1 MSQPNCSICSTPFEP
16 HFSYQ
21 REVSTHTDET
31 GAVSERAVFFCSQ
44 RCLEQSHH
52 QRESGLVGCAACAR
66 EFQLT
71 LALQI
76 VFTGGKRN
84 YACSEACRKR
94 VLGAARAIRLGEFM
108 DPRHTAVAEATA
120 ASALIQE
127 TSNNNDSLETISEVL
142 HEVEAPLPS
151 APQRPVPRL
160 TPGERTAPRDANGA
174 RVMAIFN
181 HKGGTAKTTTA
192 VSISAGLADAGQR
205 VLLVDTDSQGNVAT
219 SLHLKCERSL
229 YHVIVMGL
237 EYQEAVVSARPG
249 LDVLTANETLAAA
262 ELYLSGRKNRDRV
275 LTERLTSARAAYDF
289 IIVDCS
295 PSLNLLNQNAL
306 VMSDEVLCPVACD
319 YLSLVGVRQVLRT
332 LRHVNQFLRHPVEL
346 WGVLPTLYD
355 SRARVCR
362 EAHETLQE
370 HFGSRCLEPVRH
382 AAKVKEAPSLGK
394 TLFEYAPGSPAML
407 DYMAVVN
414 KLINDKSST
423 NKVEFRAGGEV
434 A

>member
-1 MSQPNCSICSTPFEP
+1 MSQVICSICSTPFEP
-16 HFSYQ
+16 HFRYQ
-21 REVSTHTDET
+21 REVSTRTDET
-31 GAVSERAVFFCSQ
+31 GTPHEHVVYFCTQ
-44 RCLEQSHH
+44 RCLEASHH
-52 QRESGLVGCAACAR
+52 QRDSGLVGCAACAR
-66 EFQLT
+66 EFQVT

-84 YACSEACRKR
+84 YACSETCRKR

-108 DPRHTAVAEATA
+108 DPRHTAAAEATA
-120 ASALIQE
+120 ASELIQE
-127 TSNNNDSLETISEVL
+127 TSKDFNRLDAESQASLEDPPEAVTALPRLGER
-142 HEVEAPLPS
+142 HERGQPAPARQAPS
-151 APQRPVPRL
+151 A
-160 TPGERTAPRDANGA
+160 
-174 RVMAIFN
+174 RVIAVFN

-192 VSISAGLADAGQR
+192 VSISAGLASAGQR

-219 SLHLKCERSL
+219 SLHLKSERSL

-237 EYQEAVVSARPG
+237 EYQDAIVTARPG

-275 LTERLTSARAAYDF
+275 LTERLGSARSAYDF

-332 LRHVNQFLRHPVEL
+332 LRHVNQFLRHPVQL

-355 SRARVCR
+355 GRARVCR
-362 EAHETLQE
+362 EAHQTLQE
-370 HFGSRCLEPVRH
+370 HFGARCLNPVHH

-394 TLFEYAPGSPAML
+394 TLFEYAPDSPAMA
-407 DYMAVVN
+407 DYQAVVH
-414 KLINDKSST
+414 KLINDTGST
-423 NKVEFRAGGEV
+423 CKVELRAGGEV

>member
-1 MSQPNCSICSTPFEP
+1 MSQPICSICSTPFEP
-16 HFSYQ
+16 HFRYQ
-21 REVSTHTDET
+21 REVSSHTDEAGT
-31 GAVSERAVFFCSQ
+31 VSEQAVYFCSQ

-66 EFQLT
+66 EFQVT

-127 TSNNNDSLETISEVL
+127 TSNNNSALDATHEAL
-142 HEVEAPLPS
+142 HGVEAPS

-160 TPGERTAPRDANGA
+160 ISSERTAPRDGA

-237 EYQEAVVSARPG
+237 EYQDAIVSARPG

-275 LTERLTSARAAYDF
+275 LTERLSSARAAYDF

-414 KLINDKSST
+414 KLINDKSSINT
-423 NKVEFRAGGEV
+423 VEFRAGGEV

>member
-1 MSQPNCSICSTPFEP
+1 MSQVICSICTTPFEP
-16 HFSYQ
+16 HFRYQ
-21 REVSTHTDET
+21 REVLTRMDET
-31 GAVSERAVFFCSQ
+31 GAKSEQVVYFCSQ
-44 RCLEQSHH
+44 RCLEASHH
-52 QRESGLVGCAACAR
+52 QRESGLVSCAACAR
-66 EFQLT
+66 EFQVT

-84 YACSEACRKR
+84 YACSETCRKR

-108 DPRHTAVAEATA
+108 DPRHTAVAEASA
-120 ASALIQE
+120 GAALIQNNH
-127 TSNNNDSLETISEVL
+127 NNNEELEEDFHAQQELSG
-142 HEVEAPLPS
+142 EAHTSSPR
-151 APQRPVPRL
+151 AGVPRRAEGR
-160 TPGERTAPRDANGA
+160 PPAQDATGA
-174 RVMAIFN
+174 RVIAVFN

-219 SLHLKCERSL
+219 SLHLKSERSL

-237 EYQEAVVSARPG
+237 EYTEAIVTARPR
-249 LDVLTANETLAAA
+249 LDVLAANETLAAA
-262 ELYLSGRKNRDRV
+262 ELYLSGRKNRDRI
-275 LTERLTSARAAYDF
+275 LTDRLGAARSAYDF

-306 VMSDEVLCPVACD
+306 VMSDDVLCPVACD

-332 LRHVNQFLRHPVEL
+332 LRHVNQFLRHPVQL

-355 SRARVCR
+355 GRARVCR

-370 HFGSRCLEPVRH
+370 HFGSRCLDPVRH
-382 AAKVKEAPSLGK
+382 AAKVKEAPSQGK
-394 TLFEYAPGSPAML
+394 TLFEYAPDSPAMV
-407 DYMAVVN
+407 DYMAVVH
-414 KLINDKSST
+414 KLINDTSSARR
-423 NKVEFRAGGEV
+423 VELRAGGEV

>member
-1 MSQPNCSICSTPFEP
+1 MSQATCSICSTAFEP
-16 HFSYQ
+16 HFRYQ
-21 REVSTHTDET
+21 REALTGQDET
-31 GAVSERAVFFCSQ
+31 ARAGEQTVYFCSQ
-44 RCLEQSHH
+44 RCLEASHH
-52 QRESGLVGCAACAR
+52 QRESGLVGCAACAKQ
-66 EFQLT
+66 FQVT

-76 VFTGGKRN
+76 VFTGSKRN
-84 YACSEACRKR
+84 YACSETCRKR
-94 VLGAARAIRLGEFM
+94 VLSAARTTRLGEFM
-108 DPRHTAVAEATA
+108 DPRHTAVAEASA
-120 ASALIQE
+120 ASELIQE
-127 TSNNNDSLETISEVL
+127 SSNNNHDLSIISDVIHELESDSPV
-142 HEVEAPLPS
+142 AQS
-151 APQRPVPRL
+151 APPWLGADQVRPDPR
-160 TPGERTAPRDANGA
+160 TSA
-174 RVMAIFN
+174 RVIAVFN

-192 VSISAGLADAGQR
+192 VSVSAGLASAGER

-219 SLHLKCERSL
+219 SLHLKSERSL

-237 EYQEAVVSARPG
+237 EYKEAIVTARPN

-275 LTERLTSARAAYDF
+275 LTERLASARSDYDF

-306 VMSDEVLCPVACD
+306 VMSDAVLCPVACD

-332 LRHVNQFLRHPVEL
+332 VRHVNQFLRHPVEL

-355 SRARVCR
+355 ARARVCR

-382 AAKVKEAPSLGK
+382 AAKVKEAPSQGK
-394 TLFEYAPGSPAML
+394 TIFEYAPGSPAMI
-407 DYMAVVN
+407 DYMAVVH
-414 KLINDKSST
+414 KLINDKRSS
-423 NKVEFRAGGEV
+423 NQVELRAGGEV

>member
-1 MSQPNCSICSTPFEP
+1 MSQPICSICSTPFEP
-16 HFSYQ
+16 HFRYQ
-21 REVSTHTDET
+21 REVSTHADET
-31 GAVSERAVFFCSQ
+31 GTTREHTVYFCSQ

-52 QRESGLVGCAACAR
+52 QKDSGLVGCAACAR
-66 EFQLT
+66 QFQVT

-94 VLGAARAIRLGEFM
+94 VTGAARAIRLGEFM
-108 DPRHTAVAEATA
+108 DPRHTAVAEASA
-120 ASALIQE
+120 ASELIHE
-127 TSNNNDSLETISEVL
+127 TINNNNDLETEPEALPEIFSETSPI
-142 HEVEAPLPS
+142 H
-151 APQRPVPRL
+151 PVPRRDREPAQR
-160 TPGERTAPRDANGA
+160 PGAGA
-174 RVMAIFN
+174 RVIAVFN

-192 VSISAGLADAGQR
+192 VSISAGLADSGQR

-219 SLHLKCERSL
+219 SLHLKSERSL

-237 EYQEAVVSARPG
+237 EYTDAIVSARPG

-275 LTERLTSARAAYDF
+275 LTERLGAARAAYDF

-355 SRARVCR
+355 GRARVCR

-370 HFGSRCLEPVRH
+370 HFGARCLDPVRH

-394 TLFEYAPGSPAML
+394 TLFEYAPGSPAMI
-407 DYMAVVN
+407 DYMAVVH
-414 KLINDKSST
+414 KLINDRSST
-423 NKVEFRAGGEV
+423 HEVELRAGGEV

>member
-1 MSQPNCSICSTPFEP
+1 MSQVICSICSTPFEP
-16 HFSYQ
+16 HFRYQ
-21 REVSTHTDET
+21 QEISSSRDEA
-31 GAVSERAVFFCSQ
+31 GHESEQVLYFCSQ
-44 RCLEQSHH
+44 RCLEASHH
-52 QRESGLVGCAACAR
+52 QRDSGLVGCAACAR
-66 EFQLT
+66 EFQVT

-84 YACSEACRKR
+84 YACSETCRKR

-120 ASALIQE
+120 ASALITE
-127 TSNNNDSLETISEVL
+127 TDNDNSELDAEAQVL
-142 HEVEAPLPS
+142 HQPSGEPLACRSRLAARRDGSERGEA
-151 APQRPVPRL
+151 AP
-160 TPGERTAPRDANGA
+160 GA
-174 RVMAIFN
+174 RVIAVFN

-219 SLHLKCERSL
+219 SLHLKSERSL

-237 EYQEAVVSARPG
+237 EYKEAIVEARPR

-275 LTERLTSARAAYDF
+275 LTERLSAARSAYDF

-332 LRHVNQFLRHPVEL
+332 LRHVNQFLRHPVQL

-355 SRARVCR
+355 GRARVCR

-370 HFGSRCLEPVRH
+370 HFGSRCLDPVRH

-394 TLFEYAPGSPAML
+394 TLFEYAPDSPAML
-407 DYMAVVN
+407 DYMAVVH
-414 KLINDKSST
+414 KLINDTSST
-423 NKVEFRAGGEV
+423 RKVELRAGGEV

>member
-1 MSQPNCSICSTPFEP
+1 MSQPICSICSTPFEP
-16 HFSYQ
+16 HFRYQ
-21 REVSTHTDET
+21 REVSTYTDET
-31 GAVSERAVFFCSQ
+31 GAVSERAVYFCSQ

-66 EFQLT
+66 EFQVT

-84 YACSEACRKR
+84 YACSEPCRKR

-127 TSNNNDSLETISEVL
+127 NANNNEAIAEEPEALQ
-142 HEVEAPLPS
+142 EVEAALPS

-160 TPGERTAPRDANGA
+160 TPGERAAPRHANGA

-205 VLLVDTDSQGNVAT
+205 VLLIDTDSQGNVAT

-237 EYQEAVVSARPG
+237 EYQEAIVSARPG

-275 LTERLTSARAAYDF
+275 LTERLSSARTAYDF

-407 DYMAVVN
+407 DYMAVVH

-423 NKVEFRAGGEV
+423 NKVELRAGGEV

>member
-1 MSQPNCSICSTPFEP
+1 MSQPICSICTTPFEP
-16 HFSYQ
+16 HFRYQ
-21 REVSTHTDET
+21 REVSTRTDET
-31 GAVSERAVFFCSQ
+31 GTTREHTVYFCSQ
-44 RCLEQSHH
+44 RCLEASHH
-52 QRESGLVGCAACAR
+52 QKDSGLVGCAACAR
-66 EFQLT
+66 EFQVT

-108 DPRHTAVAEATA
+108 DPHHTAVAEASA

-127 TSNNNDSLETISEVL
+127 NNNNIQGLDSESAAVPELFA
-142 HEVEAPLPS
+142 EAS
-151 APQRPVPRL
+151 SVAIHAIPRRE
-160 TPGERTAPRDANGA
+160 PEPAPRPGAGA
-174 RVMAIFN
+174 RVIAVFN

-192 VSISAGLADAGQR
+192 VSVSAGLADSGQR

-219 SLHLKCERSL
+219 SLHLKSERSL

-237 EYQEAVVSARPG
+237 EYTDAIVTARPN

-275 LTERLTSARAAYDF
+275 LTERLGAARAAYDF

-319 YLSLVGVRQVLRT
+319 NLSLVGVRQVLRT

-355 SRARVCR
+355 GRARVCR

-370 HFGSRCLEPVRH
+370 HFGARCLDPVRH

-394 TLFEYAPGSPAML
+394 TLFEYAPGSPAMI
-407 DYMAVVN
+407 DYMAVVH
-414 KLINDKSST
+414 KLINDRSST
-423 NKVEFRAGGEV
+423 HEVELRAGGEV

>member
-1 MSQPNCSICSTPFEP
+1 MSQVNCSICSTPFEP
-16 HFSYQ
+16 HFRYQ
-21 REVSTHTDET
+21 REASTSRDET
-31 GAVSERAVFFCSQ
+31 GTEREHVVYFCTQ
-44 RCLEQSHH
+44 RCLEASHH
-52 QRESGLVGCAACAR
+52 QRDSGLVGCAACAR
-66 EFQLT
+66 EFQVT

-84 YACSEACRKR
+84 YACSETCRKR

-108 DPRHTAVAEATA
+108 DPRHTAVAEASA
-120 ASALIQE
+120 ASALIPE
-127 TSNNNDSLETISEVL
+127 ITNDNEELTSGLQVL
-142 HEVEAPLPS
+142 HQSSTEA
-151 APQRPVPRL
+151 ANGTNRVGMQRDGSDRIPAQ
-160 TPGERTAPRDANGA
+160 GEPGA
-174 RVMAIFN
+174 RVIAVFN

-192 VSISAGLADAGQR
+192 VSISAGLANAGQR

-219 SLHLKCERSL
+219 SLHLKSERSL

-237 EYQEAVVSARPG
+237 EYKDAIVVARPG

-275 LTERLTSARAAYDF
+275 LTERLGSARSAYDY

-332 LRHVNQFLRHPVEL
+332 LRHVNQFLRHPVQL

-355 SRARVCR
+355 GRARVCR

-370 HFGSRCLEPVRH
+370 HFGSRCLNPVRH
-382 AAKVKEAPSLGK
+382 AAKVKEAPSQGK
-394 TLFEYAPGSPAML
+394 TLFEYAPDSPAML
-407 DYMAVVN
+407 DYMAVVH
-414 KLINDKSST
+414 KLINDTSST
-423 NKVEFRAGGEV
+423 RKVELRAGGEV

>member
-1 MSQPNCSICSTPFEP
+1 MSQVICSICSTPFEP
-16 HFSYQ
+16 HFRYQ
-21 REVSTHTDET
+21 REVSTSADET
-31 GAVSERAVFFCSQ
+31 GQEGEHVVYFCSQ
-44 RCLEQSHH
+44 RCLEASHH
-52 QRESGLVGCAACAR
+52 QRDSGLVGCAACAR
-66 EFQLT
+66 EFQVT

-84 YACSEACRKR
+84 YACSETCRKR
-94 VLGAARAIRLGEFM
+94 VLGAARAIRLGEFL

-120 ASALIQE
+120 ASELLQE
-127 TSNNNDSLETISEVL
+127 INSDDDTLEASLDVTPEPSGPKPGGSIRPGVQRNLRER
-142 HEVEAPLPS
+142 APGPNG
-151 APQRPVPRL
+151 P
-160 TPGERTAPRDANGA
+160 GA
-174 RVMAIFN
+174 RVIAVFN

-192 VSISAGLADAGQR
+192 VSVSAGLADAGQR

-219 SLHLKCERSL
+219 SLHLKSERSL

-237 EYQEAVVSARPG
+237 EYKDAIVTARPR

-275 LTERLTSARAAYDF
+275 LTERLSAARSAYDF

-295 PSLNLLNQNAL
+295 PSLNLMNQNAL

-332 LRHVNQFLRHPVEL
+332 MRHVNQFLRHPVQL

-355 SRARVCR
+355 GRARVCR

-370 HFGSRCLEPVRH
+370 HFGSRCLDPVRH

-394 TLFEYAPGSPAML
+394 TLFEYAPDSPAML

-414 KLINDKSST
+414 KLINDTSST
-423 NKVEFRAGGEV
+423 SKVELRAGGEV